1 MSHALPARPRIAA
14 TKRTFVIVASQYN
27 PEYVQGLIDHVKKE
41 LQVLAP
47 YAATTLVQVP
57 GSFEIPIAVQE
68 VARKGGIDAIIALG
82 VIFQGAT
89 GHAGHIAE
97 AITGALMQIS
107 LANRVPVIHEVLTVN
122 NDEQAKAR
130 CLGEEINRGTEAAR
144 AAVRI
149 ASVLNDL
156 KGKS

>member
-1 MSHALPARPRIAA
+1 MSHALPARPRVIA
-14 TKRTFVIVASQYN
+14 TKRTFVMVASQYN

-41 LQVLAP
+41 LQVLVP
-47 YAATTLVQVP
+47 NATTTLIQVP

-68 VARKGGIDAIIALG
+68 VARKGGVDAIIALG

-97 AITGALMQIS
+97 AITSGLMQIS
-107 LANRVPVIHEVLTVN
+107 LANRIPVIHEVLTVT

-130 CLGEEINRGTEAAR
+130 CLGDEINRGTEAAR

-149 ASVLNDL
+149 AAVINDF

>member
-27 PEYVQGLIDHVKKE
+27 PDYVQGLIDHVKKE

-57 GSFEIPIAVQE
+57 GSFEIPLAVQE

-149 ASVLNDL
+149 ASVMNDL

>member
-1 MSHALPARPRIAA
+1 MSHALPTRPRVVA
-14 TKRTFVIVASQYN
+14 TKRSFVIVASQYN
-27 PEYVQGLIDHVKKE
+27 PEYVQGLIDHAKKE
-41 LQVLAP
+41 LQALAP
-47 YAATTLVQVP
+47 NATTTLVQVP
-57 GSFEIPIAVQE
+57 GSFEIPITVQE
-68 VARKGGIDAIIALG
+68 VARKGDVDAIIALG

-107 LANRVPVIHEVLTVN
+107 LASRIPVIHEVLSLN
-122 NDEQAKAR
+122 NEEQAKQR

-149 ASVLNDL
+149 ASVINNF
-156 KGKS
+156 KGRS